1 MMMMMSF
8 EEILK
13 MVEKATL
20 NTKRMYWQDEILDAA
35 TKIYMK
41 QMELSNKEIE
51 KEIMRN
57 DKLLEREP
65 CEDAVSRQAV
75 LNTLDKRFDSIPVG
89 QTTEIL
95 LLRKD
100 LRELPSVTLYKV
112 ESEEEND
119 R

>member
-1 MMMMMSF
+1 MTR
-8 EEILK
+8 EEAIHFVKCLK
-13 MVEKATL
+13 HNYTINFADMEVFCDMVIKA
-20 NTKRMYWQDEILDAA
+20 
-35 TKIYMK
+35 
-41 QMELSNKEIE
+41 
-51 KEIMRN
+51 
-57 DKLLEREP
+57 LEQEP

-112 ESEEEND
+112 ESEEK
-119 R
+119 

>member
-1 MMMMMSF
+1 M
-8 EEILK
+8 
-13 MVEKATL
+13 T
-20 NTKRMYWQDEILDAA
+20 RDEIISGLKF
-35 TKIYMK
+35 T
-41 QMELSNKEIE
+41 IE
-51 KEIMRN
+51 MFLLNPSTGEKYSEPRN
-57 DKLLEREP
+57 DMDRTTIDVCRGAIKLLEQEP
-65 CEDAVSRQAV
+65 CEDVVSRQSV